1 MEIAPQL
8 DEEESESITIPAAYR
23 CDACAAVAY
32 QLQVGLQAAEARR
45 PGRQLRV
52 AELLE
57 AFEDAEAGLCAQA
70 RCARP
75 PPFRNAGGGSKVNR
89 AQARSFEVQ

>member
-1 MEIAPQL
+1 MGIAPQL
-8 DEEESESITIPAAYR
+8 DEEESESIMIPAAYR

-32 QLQVGLQAAEARR
+32 QLQAGLQAAEARR

-57 AFEDAEAGLCAQA
+57 AFEDAEAGLDEGLPSLCL
-70 RCARP
+70 P
-75 PPFRNAGGGSKVNR
+75 ILVYIENPY
-89 AQARSFEVQ
+89 RSTYCSDE